1 MNKFDMFMDWEEV
14 PIERTRNYQC
24 LDHQIVI
31 ERINKKDEKALQLRL
46 RISKD
51 IMRENKVK
59 EGTKYTIK
67 KNGVVFALVPDENGP
82 LVYDGQKFG
91 GCSTKT
97 LQKILST
104 LGGDVNVRN
113 AYAVC
118 SVNGVLVF
126 PSPAFWIK
134 E

>member
-1 MNKFDMFMDWEEV
+1 MFMDWEEV
-14 PIERTRNYQC
+14 PIERTRNYQS

-67 KNGVVFALVPDENGP
+67 KNGVVFALIPDENGP

-104 LGGDVNVRN
+104 LGGDVNVKN
-113 AYAVC
+113 TYAVC

-126 PSPAFWIK
+126 PSPAFWTK